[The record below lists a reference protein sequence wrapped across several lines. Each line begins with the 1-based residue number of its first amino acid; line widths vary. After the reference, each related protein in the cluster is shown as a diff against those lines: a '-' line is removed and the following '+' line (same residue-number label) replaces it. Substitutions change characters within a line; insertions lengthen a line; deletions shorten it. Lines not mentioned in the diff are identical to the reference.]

1 MVHPGLDLCAEILL
15 KATSMSSMVMS
26 VDHPGLTFNLTR
38 VRSEPTYNQPVQQW
52 TFTSDFAVSAHCAA
66 PCIYPCSSSVCVLL
80 SFFYINPPPLTLAGE
95 GLLWNLHSDT
105 DSLHHSTE
113 HGVHRSTCV
122 QSSGA
127 SRLRPGHQ
135 VSTSTLFQPF
145 LICHLQIVLILSVTI
160 FLLRLPVGERP
171 CGGGVQSE
179 HSALPVV

>member
-1 MVHPGLDLCAEILL
+1 MVHPGLDSCAEILL
-15 KATSMSSMVMS
+15 EATSVSSMVMS

-66 PCIYPCSSSVCVLL
+66 PCICPCSSVCVLL

-105 DSLHHSTE
+105 DPLHHSTE
-113 HGVHRSTCV
+113 HGVHGSTCV

-135 VSTSTLFQPF
+135 VSTSTPF
-145 LICHLQIVLILSVTI
+145 LFAFTRAVVFHLSSANCSYSLCDH
-160 FLLRLPVGERP
+160 LPFTPP
-171 CGGGVQSE
+171 CR
-179 HSALPVV
+179 

>member
-1 MVHPGLDLCAEILL
+1 MVHPGLDSCAEILL
-15 KATSMSSMVMS
+15 KATSVSSMVMS

-52 TFTSDFAVSAHCAA
+52 TFTSDFAVSAHCAV
-66 PCIYPCSSSVCVLL
+66 PCICPCSSVCLLL

-95 GLLWNLHSDT
+95 GLFWNLHSDT
-105 DSLHHSTE
+105 DSLHNSTE

-135 VSTSTLFQPF
+135 VSTSTLFLFAFTRAVVFNLSSANCSYSLCDHLPF
-145 LICHLQIVLILSVTI
+145 T
-160 FLLRLPVGERP
+160 PP
-171 CGGGVQSE
+171 CR
-179 HSALPVV
+179 